1 VPAPKTR
8 LAKAEPTR
16 EGPSNVLSITDER
29 TGTNYRVPIQ
39 EGAIRATDLHQIR
52 ATPDE
57 FGLLSYDPSF
67 ANTAS
72 CRSSITFIDGDR
84 GILRYRGY
92 PIEELAASKTYLEVA
107 YLLIHG
113 SLPGKSQL
121 ADWLHNITFHTML
134 HENVQKFMD
143 GFHHDAHPMGMMV
156 STLAALSTF
165 YPDAKNIGDDH
176 VRYQQAYRLIAK
188 VPTVAAFAHRH
199 SVGMPYIHPSNDLSY
214 TENFLAMMYRPSWT
228 TQYTPDPVLAKAL
241 DTLFVLHADHEQN
254 CSSNAM
260 RAVGSSHADPYSC
273 SAAAAAALYGPLHG
287 GANEQVVRMLQEVG
301 SKEHVPALIRQVK
314 EGKRL
319 LMGFGHRIY
328 KNYDPRARLIQQVAE
343 EVFAVTGRNPLIDVA
358 LALEKVALSDEYF
371 ISRRLYPNVDF
382 YSGIIYQAMGFP
394 TDMFPVLFAIPRMSG
409 WLAQWIEM
417 IQDPEQKIAR
427 PRQVY
432 VGPAERHLEI
442 AGVKAP
448 VRRPARTHDTRP
460 RAPA

>member
-1 VPAPKTR
+1 VPASKSTSPKTDPR
-8 LAKAEPTR
+8 PAT
-16 EGPSNVLSITDER
+16 PSSFLSVTDGR
-29 TGTNYRVPIQ
+29 TGTSYQIPIQ
-39 EGAIRATDLHQIR
+39 DGAIHATELHQIR
-52 ATPDE
+52 SGPDDY
-57 FGLLSYDPSF
+57 GLLSYDPSF

-72 CRSSITFIDGDR
+72 CRSAITFIDGDR

-92 PIEELAASKTYLEVA
+92 PIEELAASKSYLEVS

-113 SLPGKSQL
+113 NLPGKSQL
-121 ADWLHNITFHTML
+121 EEWVHSITYHTML

-165 YPDAKNIGDDH
+165 YPDAKNISDEH
-176 VRYQQAYRLIAK
+176 TRYQQAYRLIAK

-199 SVGMPYIHPSNDLSY
+199 SVGMPYIHPSNDLTY

-228 TQYTPDPVLAKAL
+228 TQYTPNPVLAKAL

-273 SAAAAAALYGPLHG
+273 AAAAAAALYGPLHG
-287 GANEQVVRMLQEVG
+287 GANEQVVRMLQEIG
-301 SKEHVPALIRQVK
+301 TKDHVPQLIRQVK

-328 KNYDPRARLIQQVAE
+328 KNYDPRARLIQQLAE
-343 EVFAVTGRNPLIDVA
+343 EVFEVTGRNPLIDVA
-358 LALEKVALSDEYF
+358 LALEKVALEDEYF
-371 ISRRLYPNVDF
+371 ISRKLYPNVDF

-394 TDMFPVLFAIPRMSG
+394 MDMFPVLFAIPRMTG
-409 WLAQWIEM
+409 WLAQWMEGV
-417 IQDPEQKIAR
+417 QDPEQKIAR
-427 PRQVY
+427 PRQIY
-432 VGPAERHLEI
+432 VGPGERHLEV
-442 AGVKAP
+442 GVKTP
-448 VRRPARTHDTRP
+448 VRRPSRTVVARRKEP
-460 RAPA
+460 S